1 MDGQAA
7 PALLHPSTP
16 LQQAQPQPASPNSP
30 FAISPFASSDTGFFS
45 SSEGLPPAVAPGAEA
60 RPAAVHA
67 GWPAAAEEA
76 QRPPRGAAAPQR
88 APLAQRAKA
97 VFTAMERLVGA
108 RKIAR
113 MPVWGVRLLHSMA
126 AAQHPAQACAIPHPA
141 APHVSP
147 FQLASPQAAGAGG
160 GERGAA
166 LGSVPGAVQ

>member
-60 RPAAVHA
+60 GPAAAHA

-76 QRPPRGAAAPQR
+76 PRPPRVAAAPQR

-97 VFTAMERLVGA
+97 VFTAMERWVGA

-113 MPVWGVRLLHSMA
+113 MPVWEVWLLET
-126 AAQHPAQACAIPHPA
+126 QHPALTGAIPPPA
-141 APHVSP
+141 APRVSP
-147 FQLASPQAAGAGG
+147 FQMASPQAAGAGG

-166 LGSVPGAVQ
+166 LGSFPGAVR